1 MRTGVHRWQ
10 ACWVL
15 GLLLAGI
22 SAVTSAEP
30 DSVQL
35 PAGNGQ
41 ALAARICSQCH
52 SVEVVMRH
60 RLTRRQWMA
69 QIDTMISKGAK
80 VEDDDF
86 ETLADYLAAVFAP
99 APAP

>member
-1 MRTGVHRWQ
+1 MIQGKGFFQIRKADGTIAYSR
-10 ACWVL
+10 
-15 GLLLAGI
+15 
-22 SAVTSAEP
+22 
-30 DSVQL
+30 
-35 PAGNGQ
+35 AGNFQLDRDGNMVTGNGE
-41 ALAARICSQCH
+41 ALAARVCSQCH

>member
-1 MRTGVHRWQ
+1 
-10 ACWVL
+10 
-15 GLLLAGI
+15 
-22 SAVTSAEP
+22 
-30 DSVQL
+30 
-35 PAGNGQ
+35 
-41 ALAARICSQCH
+41 
-52 SVEVVMRH
+52 MRH